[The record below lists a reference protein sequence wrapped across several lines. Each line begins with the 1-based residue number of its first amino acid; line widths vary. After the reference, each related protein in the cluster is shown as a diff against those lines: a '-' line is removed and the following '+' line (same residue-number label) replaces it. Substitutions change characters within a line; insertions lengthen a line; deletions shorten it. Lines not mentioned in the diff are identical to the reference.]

1 MVAPVRPDREEA
13 NREVTPVPMACLI
26 LEEVVVGRRESAR
39 EGTARTANASKS
51 FSKQTLVCQ
60 GGVD

>member
-1 MVAPVRPDREEA
+1 
-13 NREVTPVPMACLI
+13 MACLI